1 MEHCKEIDKEITFRG
16 TGSNLTVNSEKL
28 NYPKQ
33 VANGFNNIFI
43 TNTDKIEY

>member
-1 MEHCKEIDKEITFRG
+1 MEHCKGIDKEITFRG
-16 TGSNLTVNSEKL
+16 TGANVTANSEKL